1 MNKREFLIKLS
12 VMGVPYS
19 IQLSI
24 AEFIERNDRIPNFS
38 ETDRFIEGKSFELE
52 RIYQKAFSPEVERAY
67 RKNVEYAGVT
77 TIIDRNYPKALKE
90 IYHPP
95 VVLYFQGDFELANEP
110 ALGVVGSRVH
120 SPYAEDSLK
129 LLLPDVIN
137 QGIVIVIVSGL
148 AKGTDSIV
156 HQMTMNYCGKT
167 IAVIGTGLD
176 VVYPRGNVMLQNE
189 VAAKGLLLTEYPL
202 GSQPLK
208 FHFPQR
214 NRIIAGLVQTI
225 LVVEARHRSGT
236 LITANVALQENRNV
250 LAIPGKITESLSQG
264 TNELI
269 AAGAKPALCS
279 EDIIEEF
286 SNFLTNHIKLP

>member
-1 MNKREFLIKLS
+1 MKEN
-12 VMGVPYS
+12 
-19 IQLSI
+19 
-24 AEFIERNDRIPNFS
+24 
-38 ETDRFIEGKSFELE
+38 RFE

-67 RKNVEYAGVT
+67 RKNVEYAGVA

-137 QGIVIVIVSGL
+137 QGIVIVSGL

>member
-24 AEFIERNDRIPNFS
+24 AEFIERNDRIPSFS

-52 RIYQKAFSPEVERAY
+52 RIFQKAFSLEVERAY
-67 RKNVEYAGVT
+67 QKNVEYAGVA

-137 QGIVIVIVSGL
+137 QGIVIVSGL

>member
-1 MNKREFLIKLS
+1 MDKREFLIKLS

-24 AEFIERNDRIPNFS
+24 AEFIERNDRIPNLS
-38 ETDRFIEGKSFELE
+38 EAKGFIEGKSFELE
-52 RIYQKAFSPEVERAY
+52 RIFQKAFGPEVERAY
-67 RKNVEYAGVT
+67 RKNVDYAGVT
-77 TIIDRNYPKALKE
+77 TIIDCNYPKALRE

-137 QGIVIVIVSGL
+137 QGIVIVSGL

-156 HQMTMNYCGKT
+156 HQMTMNCCGKT

>member
-52 RIYQKAFSPEVERAY
+52 RIFQKAFSPEVERAY
-67 RKNVEYAGVT
+67 RKNVEYAGVA
-77 TIIDRNYPKALKE
+77 TIIDRNYPKALRE

-129 LLLPDVIN
+129 LLLPDGH
-137 QGIVIVIVSGL
+137 QSG
-148 AKGTDSIV
+148 
-156 HQMTMNYCGKT
+156 N
-167 IAVIGTGLD
+167 
-176 VVYPRGNVMLQNE
+176 
-189 VAAKGLLLTEYPL
+189 
-202 GSQPLK
+202 
-208 FHFPQR
+208 
-214 NRIIAGLVQTI
+214 
-225 LVVEARHRSGT
+225 RHRQRACKG
-236 LITANVALQENRNV
+236 
-250 LAIPGKITESLSQG
+250 
-264 TNELI
+264 
-269 AAGAKPALCS
+269 
-279 EDIIEEF
+279 
-286 SNFLTNHIKLP
+286 H

>member
-1 MNKREFLIKLS
+1 M
-12 VMGVPYS
+12 
-19 IQLSI
+19 
-24 AEFIERNDRIPNFS
+24 
-38 ETDRFIEGKSFELE
+38 
-52 RIYQKAFSPEVERAY
+52 
-67 RKNVEYAGVT
+67 
-77 TIIDRNYPKALKE
+77 
-90 IYHPP
+90 
-95 VVLYFQGDFELANEP
+95 
-110 ALGVVGSRVH
+110 GVVGSRVH

-137 QGIVIVIVSGL
+137 QGIVIVSGL

-214 NRIIAGLVQTI
+214 NRIIAGLVQTM
-225 LVVEARHRSGT
+225 LRQDTGAERSLPQT
-236 LITANVALQENRNV
+236 LLFK
-250 LAIPGKITESLSQG
+250 KIATFWQ
-264 TNELI
+264 
-269 AAGAKPALCS
+269 
-279 EDIIEEF
+279 
-286 SNFLTNHIKLP
+286 FLEKLPNLCRKERTN

>member
-1 MNKREFLIKLS
+1 M
-12 VMGVPYS
+12 
-19 IQLSI
+19 
-24 AEFIERNDRIPNFS
+24 
-38 ETDRFIEGKSFELE
+38 
-52 RIYQKAFSPEVERAY
+52 
-67 RKNVEYAGVT
+67 
-77 TIIDRNYPKALKE
+77 
-90 IYHPP
+90 
-95 VVLYFQGDFELANEP
+95 ANEP

-137 QGIVIVIVSGL
+137 QGIVIVSGL
-148 AKGTDSIV
+148 AKGIDSIV
-156 HQMTMNYCGKT
+156 HQMTMNCCGKT